1 MENYTDTILSQYAN
15 SPTICSLI
23 ATFNDAVDPKADLDR
38 VFSYIWDVDTA
49 QGFGLDILG
58 KLVNISRLLTI
69 NSTPLYFGFGEAAT
83 SSSTDNPQPFGQGV
97 FYSGAQATS
106 TVELADDAYRQLI
119 IAKAMANITDCTIPN
134 INKILRWLFSSSG
147 VAYVVDAGG
156 MQLRY
161 TFLFDLTQIQ
171 LAIVTCGKVLP
182 RPTGVQATA
191 LILNPV
197 TTFGFGEAGA
207 QPFGQGVFFNPSQ
220 GLQNAS

>member
-23 ATFNDAVDPKADLDR
+23 ETFNDAIDPATDLDS

-58 KLVNISRLLTI
+58 KIVNISRLLTV

-83 SSSTDNPQPFGQGV
+83 NLSTNNPEPFGQGV
-97 FYSGAQATS
+97 FYSGLQSTS

-119 IAKAMANITDCTIPN
+119 IAKAMFNITDCSIPN

-147 VAYVVDAGG
+147 TAFVVDAGN

-161 TFLFDLTQIQ
+161 TFLFDLTPVQ

-182 RPTGVQATA
+182 RPCGVLATA
-191 LILNPV
+191 LIINPNS
-197 TTFGFGEAGA
+197 TFGFGEAGA